1 MLKKLKLL
9 AVALWVAFA
18 LAVSCA
24 LFAPGTSASG
34 SPRGQQQQ
42 QQQRQQPSTQQPTNA
57 PATPAASQAQQQQ
70 QPASGNNNSGG
81 LTASERR
88 GKAIYLRGESTSG
101 REITAIVG
109 EVDVPA
115 STVTCAGCHGARGEG
130 KTEGGVTAGAL
141 MWSHLIKSY
150 GHTHPTGR
158 KHGPFNE
165 TLFARATTQGLD
177 PDGNELLVAMPRYR
191 MAAEDLVDLIAYIK
205 RIENDRDP
213 GLTDTSLKVGTLL
226 PTRGALADSGAAMR
240 DVLNAYFQDLNSRG
254 GIYNRKVELEVVE
267 TGADAAATAENVRRL
282 LDEGQ
287 VFSLVSGMSAGAD
300 RELAALTQER
310 EVPFIGPTT
319 LLPLTGFQKNR
330 YIFYLLPGMTEQ
342 ARALAAFAGR
352 RQPLAASLIAVINPE
367 TEIAVAAA
375 SAIEEEIKKQGAG
388 SVQKVAYQ
396 RGKFDA
402 AATVASLKGR
412 EVVFFLGSNGE
423 DVSFIKE
430 AAAQGW
436 TPTVLLLG
444 TFVSRDLQDA
454 IPLSFK
460 DRVFLAFPTVPSDI
474 TPAGTAEFRALAE
487 KYKFA
492 IRHTAAQLSALAAA
506 KTLVEG
512 LKRAGKDLSRE
523 RLITALEGLYDFETG
538 VTPRLTF
545 GPNRRVG
552 AAGAHI
558 VSIDPATKQ
567 FVVSSDWIKV
577 N

>member
-1 MLKKLKLL
+1 MLKILKLL
-9 AVALWVAFA
+9 AVVLWVAFA

-24 LFAPGTSASG
+24 LFAPGSSASG
-34 SPRGQQQQ
+34 SRREPTP
-42 QQQRQQPSTQQPTNA
+42 QPSTQQPSNA
-57 PATPAASQAQQQQ
+57 PATPAAQQQQ
-70 QPASGNNNSGG
+70 QPASVGG

-88 GKAIYLRGESTSG
+88 GKAIFLRGESAAG

-109 EVDVPA
+109 EIDVPA

-141 MWSHLIKSY
+141 VWSHLVKSY

-165 TLFARATTQGLD
+165 ALFARATMQGLD

-191 MAAEDLVDLIAYIK
+191 MAAEDMADLIAYIK
-205 RIENDRDP
+205 RLENDRDP
-213 GLTDTSLKVGTLL
+213 GLTDTAVKVGTLL
-226 PTRGALADSGAAMR
+226 PTRGALAESGAAMR

-254 GIYNRKVELEVVE
+254 GIYNRKVELQVVE
-267 TGADAAATAENVRRL
+267 TGADAAASAESVRRM

-342 ARALAAFAGR
+342 ARALGIFGGR
-352 RQPLAASLIAVINPE
+352 RQPLATSRVAIVNPE
-367 TEIAVAAA
+367 TEIATA
-375 SAIEEEIKKQGAG
+375 SASAVEEEIKKQGAG
-388 SVQKVAYQ
+388 SIQKVVYQ

-412 EVVFFLGSNGE
+412 EIVFFLGSNGE
-423 DVSFIKE
+423 DVSFIRE

-444 TFVSRDLQDA
+444 TFVSRDLQEA
-454 IPLSFK
+454 IPPSFK
-460 DRVFLAFPTVPSDI
+460 DRVFLAFPTIPSDI
-474 TPAGTAEFRALAE
+474 TPAGMAEFRALSE

-492 IRHTAAQLSALAAA
+492 IRHTAAQLSAMAGA

-552 AAGAHI
+552 AAGAYI
-558 VSIDPATKQ
+558 VGIDPATKQ
-567 FVVSSDWIKV
+567 FVVASDWIKV